1 MAMRAIILLSFKSSV
16 RRIISSRSVCLPFH
30 FIYFNLLNATLK
42 RSYSREVKVLIRYH
56 INHITELEFL
66 LALEVAVRTQ
76 VRTHHAM
83 QPKRIV

>member
-1 MAMRAIILLSFKSSV
+1 MPPLSF
-16 RRIISSRSVCLPFH
+16 H
-30 FIYFNLLNATLK
+30 LLQPLEFGCYATLK
-42 RSYSREVKVLIRYH
+42 RAYSREVKVLIRYH